1 VRVNFGLLL
10 KYGLPALGAAGLT
23 LAILVVQAMRPE
35 HVQADPV
42 VPPPASAFPQQLAGV
57 GMVETASEDIAIGV
71 PVTALVAE
79 VYVRPGDRVRQGQ
92 PLLRLDDRDLR
103 AELALR
109 EAGVQLAAARLERLR
124 QAPRAEEIPPA
135 EARLAQARAELADAE
150 SQLRRIEAVTDRRAV
165 RAEDLERRKWAVE
178 AARARVQEAEAT
190 LALLRA
196 GAWQQDIRVA
206 EAELEQARRQR
217 DRLVAELDR
226 FTVRAPVSGII
237 LRVKVRPGELAVAAP
252 SPEPL
257 ILMGAAPPYYVRVD
271 VDEKDSVRLRPGA
284 RAVASIRG
292 DARRRFPLRFV
303 RIEPYVT
310 PKRNL
315 TGETTE
321 RTDTR
326 VLQILY
332 ALAADAPVYPGQ
344 QMDVFIEVQEE
355 RP

>member
-1 VRVNFGLLL
+1 MRLDFGSLF
-10 KYGLPALGAAGLT
+10 KYGLPALGAAGLVLT
-23 LAILVVQAMRPE
+23 VLMVRAMRPE
-35 HVQADPV
+35 QVQADPV

-71 PVTALVAE
+71 PATALVAE

-109 EAGVQLAAARLERLR
+109 EAAVQLAEARLERLR

-135 EARLAQARAELADAE
+135 EARLAQARTELADAE

-165 RAEDLERRKWAVE
+165 RAEDVDRRRWAVE
-178 AARARVQEAEAT
+178 AARARVQEAEAA
-190 LALLRA
+190 LVLLRA
-196 GAWQQDIRVA
+196 GAWEQDIRVA

-217 DRLVAELDR
+217 DRIAAELDR
-226 FTVRAPVSGII
+226 FTVRAPVAGVI
-237 LRVKVRPGELAVAAP
+237 LRVTIRPGELAVAAP

-257 ILMGAAPPYYVRVD
+257 ILMGAAPPYHVRVEL
-271 VDEKDSVRLRPGA
+271 DEKDAVRLRPGA

-332 ALAADAPVYPGQ
+332 ALPEDAPVYPGQ
-344 QMDVFIEVQEE
+344 QMDVFIEAQEG

>member
-35 HVQADPV
+35 QVQADPV

-109 EAGVQLAAARLERLR
+109 EAGVQLAAARLERF
-124 QAPRAEEIPPA
+124 
-135 EARLAQARAELADAE
+135 
-150 SQLRRIEAVTDRRAV
+150 
-165 RAEDLERRKWAVE
+165 
-178 AARARVQEAEAT
+178 
-190 LALLRA
+190 
-196 GAWQQDIRVA
+196 
-206 EAELEQARRQR
+206 
-217 DRLVAELDR
+217 VAELDR

-332 ALAADAPVYPGQ
+332 ALPADAPVFPGQ
-344 QMDVFIEVQEE
+344 QMDVFIEVQEGQ
-355 RP
+355 P